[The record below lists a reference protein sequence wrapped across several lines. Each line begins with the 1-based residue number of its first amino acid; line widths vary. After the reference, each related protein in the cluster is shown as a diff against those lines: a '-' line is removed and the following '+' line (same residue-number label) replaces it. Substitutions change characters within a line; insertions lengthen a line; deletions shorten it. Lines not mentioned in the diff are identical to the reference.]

1 MSLGLFFGTW
11 AVTAADTED
20 ALGLG
25 HGAFGAL
32 LAVALVG
39 TVTTSTLTGALV
51 ERFGT
56 GAVLGWGAVAF
67 AVAHRGGRPGR
78 RRVRCR
84 SPSPPCASTRAA
96 AWSTS
101 R

>member
-11 AVTAADTED
+11 AVIAADIED

-25 HGAFGAL
+25 HGGFGAL

-56 GAVLGWGAVAF
+56 GAVLGLGC
-67 AVAHRGGRPGR
+67 GRVRDRRRRPSASAAGR
-78 RRVRCR
+78 R
-84 SPSPPCASTRAA
+84 
-96 AWSTS
+96 
-101 R
+101 